1 MKRFLALLLCA
12 MLVGGMFTTAWADPG
27 EIKPVDPQ
35 EPEVLS
41 PEEPEEEGSIEPL
54 ADPDP
59 DEDETPIATDIY
71 LWLGEIEVGSA
82 NADDPLDDGSAKF
95 DPSTNTLTFTKSPT
109 ITGLHDGA
117 LIDAPGLETL
127 TIVTPASGL
136 SISNKTASRI
146 ISVPEGSL
154 TVEGK
159 VSITFESPDREVAIL
174 VGKGLTVNGN
184 LDVDSCSYED
194 NQYTGTAVMCEHGPV
209 TINGDLFCASEVGV
223 MCADGDIAISN
234 NAVFIADAWGSN
246 TYCLRALNGH
256 SIED

>member
-12 MLVGGMFTTAWADPG
+12 MMVGGMFTTAWADPG

-59 DEDETPIATDIY
+59 DEDETPIATDTY

-82 NADDPLDDGSAKF
+82 NADDPLGDGSAKF

-117 LIDAPGLETL
+117 LIDAPDLETL

-136 SISNKTASRI
+136 SLSSKTAARG
-146 ISVPEGSL
+146 ISVGSGAL
-154 TVEGK
+154 TVNGDLSLGLSSSNAEAGIY
-159 VSITFESPDREVAIL
+159 VIN
-174 VGKGLTVNGN
+174 GLTVNGN
-184 LDVDSCSYED
+184 LAPELSAGAKAYGVKSIS
-194 NQYTGTAVMCEHGPV
+194 GPV
-209 TINGDLFCASEVGV
+209 TVNGDAELFDKHTGIYSGN
-223 MCADGDIAISN
+223 GDIKVGGAEFATRLPSSGCSTSSSR
-234 NAVFIADAWGSN
+234 VLRN
-246 TYCLRALNGH
+246 T
-256 SIED
+256 